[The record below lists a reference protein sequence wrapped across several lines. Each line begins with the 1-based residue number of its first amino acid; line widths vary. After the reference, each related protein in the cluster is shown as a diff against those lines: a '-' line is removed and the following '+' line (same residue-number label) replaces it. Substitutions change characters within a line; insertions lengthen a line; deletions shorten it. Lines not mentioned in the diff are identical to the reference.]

1 MTLVRPTINLY
12 YDKIV
17 NGNPVPNGVK
27 DYKLSRSAP
36 EGIPYMSSNELK
48 KNDQVVR
55 TTYFYNAMKVNN
67 VNVNLFTKKE
77 TATNLFYPLE
87 ISRAGQNLHITSVI
101 PTKTLERIKKKKMKL
116 LLLYQQWIGDYHL
129 IRTLRERINAVQQY
143 GIPSEQIY
151 LVMGDV
157 NCAYQELLGSIKVFG
172 IDWSQIA
179 AQITYKTRY
188 LGEDLHWV
196 SMSPTD
202 ILITDSMRDDEIIS
216 NWNSPSMLFTA
227 FTQQPTNQAIAILSE
242 LLINDLLDKGHYD
255 LNTTQRKKFNVDDKI
270 FVDKNWPDEL
280 KTKKKEAIFKII
292 NSDST
297 IPKIKESL
305 EDSVLSIII
314 EPFVPTL
321 DINYLSETN
330 ALWISSNVWK
340 SIAIGHPFIVVGSL
354 STMRYLNNEGYFS
367 YVDLF
372 SETYDSVSNLA
383 IKTNLISTEIKKLSK
398 LTTDEIKEKIE
409 LSKPF
414 IEANKKKFYDKKHT
428 WKFYDL
434 FKEMQ
439 YE

>member
-27 DYKLSRSAP
+27 DYKLSRSTP

-87 ISRAGQNLHITSVI
+87 ISRAGQSLQITSVI

-116 LLLYQQWIGDYHL
+116 LLLYQQWIGDHHL
-129 IRTLRERINAVQQY
+129 IRALRERINAVQQY
-143 GIPSEQIY
+143 GISAEQIY

-157 NCAYQELLGSIKVFG
+157 NCAYQELLGNIKVFG

-179 AQITYKTRY
+179 AQITYKTRH

-196 SMSPTD
+196 SMAPTD
-202 ILITDSMRDDEIIS
+202 ILITDDARDAEIIS

-227 FTQQPTNQAIAILSE
+227 FTGQPTNQAIAILGE
-242 LLINDLLDKGHYD
+242 LLINDLLDKGYYE
-255 LNTTQRKKFNVDDKI
+255 LNTGQREKFNVDDKI
-270 FVDKNWPDEL
+270 FVDKSWSDEL
-280 KTKKKEAIFKII
+280 KTKKKEAILKII
-292 NSDST
+292 NSVST
-297 IPKIKESL
+297 IPKVKESL
-305 EDSVLSIII
+305 EDSILSIIA

-330 ALWISSNVWK
+330 ALWIS
-340 SIAIGHPFIVVGSL
+340 
-354 STMRYLNNEGYFS
+354 
-367 YVDLF
+367 
-372 SETYDSVSNLA
+372 
-383 IKTNLISTEIKKLSK
+383 
-398 LTTDEIKEKIE
+398 
-409 LSKPF
+409 
-414 IEANKKKFYDKKHT
+414 
-428 WKFYDL
+428 
-434 FKEMQ
+434 
-439 YE
+439 

>member
-36 EGIPYMSSNELK
+36 KGIPYMSSNELQ

-67 VNVNLFTKKE
+67 VNVSLFTNKE

-87 ISRAGQNLHITSVI
+87 LSRGGTSLHITSVI

-116 LLLYQQWIGDYHL
+116 LLLYQQWLGDHHL
-129 IRTLRERINAVQQY
+129 IRKLRERINAVQQY
-143 GIPSEQIY
+143 GIPPEQIY

-157 NCAYQELLGSIKVFG
+157 NCAFQELLGNIKVFG

-188 LGEDLHWV
+188 LGEDLQWV
-196 SMSPTD
+196 SMAPTD
-202 ILITDSMRDDEIIS
+202 ILITNATRDSETIS
-216 NWNSPSMLFTA
+216 NWNSPTKLFTA
-227 FTQQPTNQAIAILSE
+227 FTGSPNNQTVAILSE
-242 LLINDLLDKGHYD
+242 LLVNDLLDKGYFE
-255 LNTTQRKKFNVDDKI
+255 LNTCKINVDDKV
-270 FVDKNWPDEL
+270 FVDKNWPEDI
-280 KTKKKEAIFKII
+280 KTKKKEAISKLMNIV
-292 NSDST
+292 ST

-305 EDSVLSIII
+305 EDSILSIIA
-314 EPFVPTL
+314 EPFAPTL
-321 DINYLSETN
+321 DITYLSETN
-330 ALWISSNVWK
+330 ALWISPNVWK
-340 SIAIGHPFIVVGSL
+340 SIAIGHPFVVVGSL
-354 STMRYLNNEGYFS
+354 STMQYLNNEGYFS
-367 YVDLF
+367 YVDLIN
-372 SETYDSVSNLA
+372 ETYDSISNLA
-383 IKTNLISTEIKKLSK
+383 VKTTLISNEIKKLSN
-398 LTTDEIKEKIE
+398 LTTEEIKEKID